1 MTAFSVRLPEDLMKE
16 VDARAKLLH
25 LPRSEYVRLAISEER
40 DSEAAF
46 GEAWQRYAAITP
58 RFIPRRAKHE
68 KSVIDHQGR

>member
-1 MTAFSVRLPEDLMKE
+1 MFPVLVVM
-16 VDARAKLLH
+16 
-25 LPRSEYVRLAISEER
+25 YVRLAISEER